1 MPILPYNIAHFFA
14 PNSLVVSQNPDLSL
28 QHFFF
33 VCFMSREWCR
43 ILVSGLLLRAEI
55 KIDLISIKLDTISSC
70 PSSPP
75 RYPTFVVQ
83 LLISSVATAAILSRL
98 NLPPSLF
105 LVCRPF
111 FSSFFVPPPLLYTAL
126 FVIARFS
133 CLFFLLPAPT
143 TLVICDRILQKLAKV
158 GLEDVGR

>member
-1 MPILPYNIAHFFA
+1 M
-14 PNSLVVSQNPDLSL
+14 
-28 QHFFF
+28 
-33 VCFMSREWCR
+33 
-43 ILVSGLLLRAEI
+43 
-55 KIDLISIKLDTISSC
+55 DTTSSC

-83 LLISSVATAAILSRL
+83 LLISSVATAAILSPL
-98 NLPPSLF
+98 NPPPSLF
-105 LVCRPF
+105 LVCRPV

-133 CLFFLLPAPT
+133 PLLFSLPAPT
-143 TLVICDRILQKLAKV
+143 TLVICDRILRILRKLAKV